1 MVRIGM
7 NPARDRVSDYC
18 PARVT
23 VAVLVYIPYLSGY
36 FQHRLDVLKLC
47 LATIFK
53 HTNEPFD
60 LFVFNNGSCQEVKEF
75 LRSLQESGAIQ
86 YLITA
91 GENIGKIG
99 AFKLMFKAVP
109 GEVIAYADDDIFFYP
124 GWLKA
129 HLELL
134 DGFPRVGMVSGCAV
148 RTLYDHGISSNLE
161 LARQDSE
168 VQLIHGR
175 NIPETW
181 EIDWAESYGRD
192 VEAHLKALK
201 EMEDIQI
208 ERRGLRAYAVA
219 NHNQFITLKT
229 VINQFI
235 PHEWSGRLMGLM
247 NELDVAVDEGGYL
260 RLSTLERTTRHM
272 GNMVSPSL
280 AEEASRLGLSLRS
293 TRIHSVGADRPGII
307 KRLIRWRPLRWFLH
321 GLYNRLFWLLSEQKG
336 GWRNKERSEGL

>member
-1 MVRIGM
+1 MTRVGM
-7 NPARDRVSDYC
+7 NPARDRVSAYR

-36 FQHRLDVLKLC
+36 FQHRLEVLKLC
-47 LATIFK
+47 LATILK
-53 HTNEPFD
+53 HTIEPFD
-60 LFVFNNGSCQEVKEF
+60 LFVFDNGSCPELKEY
-75 LRSLQESGAIQ
+75 LHSLQESGAIQ

-91 GENIGKIG
+91 SENIGKIG
-99 AFKLMFKAVP
+99 AFKLMFKAAP
-109 GEVIAYADDDIFFYP
+109 GEVIAYTDDDIFFYP

-148 RTLYDHGISSNLE
+148 RTLYDHGISSNVE

-201 EMEDIQI
+201 AMEDIQI

-219 NHNQFITLKT
+219 NHNQFVTPKM

-235 PHEWSGRLMGLM
+235 PDEWSGRLMGLM

-280 AEEASRLGLSLRS
+280 SEEASYLGLSLQP
-293 TRIHSVGADRPGII
+293 TQIHRIGWDRPSIL
-307 KRLIRWRPLRWFLH
+307 KRFIHWRPVRWFLH
-321 GLYNRLFWLLSEQKG
+321 GLYGRLFWLLSEQKG
-336 GWRNKERSEGL
+336 GWLRKEKTEQS

>member
-1 MVRIGM
+1 MTRVGM
-7 NPARDRVSDYC
+7 NPARDRVSDHR

-23 VAVLVYIPYLSGY
+23 IVVLVYIPYLSGY
-36 FQHRLDVLKLC
+36 FQSRLDVLKLC
-47 LATIFK
+47 LTSILK
-53 HTNEPFD
+53 HTEKPFD
-60 LFVFNNGSCQEVKEF
+60 LFVFDNGSCQDVKEY
-75 LRSLQESGAIQ
+75 LRLLQESDAIQ

-99 AFKLMFKAVP
+99 AFKVIFEAVP
-109 GEVIAYADDDIFFYP
+109 GEVIAYTDDDIFFYP
-124 GWLKA
+124 GWLTA

-168 VQLIHGR
+168 VLLVRGQ

-192 VEAHLKALK
+192 VGAHLIALQ

-208 ERRGLRAYAVA
+208 ERRGLRAFAVA
-219 NHNQFITLKT
+219 NHNQFVTPKA

-235 PHEWSGRLMGLM
+235 PDEWSGRLMGLM
-247 NELDVAVDEGGYL
+247 NELDMAVDDGGYL
-260 RLSTLERTTRHM
+260 RLSTLERTTQHM
-272 GNMVSPSL
+272 GNIVSPSL
-280 AEEASRLGLSLRS
+280 ATEANRLGLSVESTKLRRASWEKS
-293 TRIHSVGADRPGII
+293 T
-307 KRLIRWRPLRWFLH
+307 LIRELVRCRPVRWFLQ

-336 GWRNKERSEGL
+336 DWLRKERSKGL